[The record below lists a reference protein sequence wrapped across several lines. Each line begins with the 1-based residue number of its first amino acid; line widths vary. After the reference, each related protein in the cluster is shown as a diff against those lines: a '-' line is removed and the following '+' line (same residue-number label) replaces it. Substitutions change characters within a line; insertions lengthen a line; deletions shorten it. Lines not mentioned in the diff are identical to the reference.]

1 MIAYDLICSNGHTFE
16 CWFKDSDSFL
26 KQQSSGVIDCPV
38 CNDHRVERA
47 LSPFAIRRNGE
58 KKKEKE
64 LTEVNP
70 RQVLK
75 SIQDYVEKH
84 FEDVG
89 LDFTKEALKIHY
101 GESKQRNIRGTATA
115 EQENLLKEEGIQ
127 FLKIPIIKRLDN

>member
-1 MIAYDLICSNGHTFE
+1 MD
-16 CWFKDSDSFL
+16 
-26 KQQSSGVIDCPV
+26 
-38 CNDHRVERA
+38 
-47 LSPFAIRRNGE
+47 
-58 KKKEKE
+58 
-64 LTEVNP
+64 P

-115 EQENLLKEEGIQ
+115 EQETLLKEEGIQ
-127 FLKIPIIKRLDN
+127 ILKIPIIKRLDN

>member
-64 LTEVNP
+64 STEVDP

-115 EQENLLKEEGIQ
+115 EQETLLKEEGIQ
-127 FLKIPIIKRLDN
+127 ILKIPIIKRLDN